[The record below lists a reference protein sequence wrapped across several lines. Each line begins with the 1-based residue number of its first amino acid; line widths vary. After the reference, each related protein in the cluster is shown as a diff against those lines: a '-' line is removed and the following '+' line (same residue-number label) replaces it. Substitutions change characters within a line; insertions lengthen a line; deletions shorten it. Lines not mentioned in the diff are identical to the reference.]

1 MKRAVNPCAPITLFC
16 LLSVI
21 SAADGPPDGWYAESR
36 ELYAGIPVTVRFTPA
51 DPALASQA
59 WAILESVDE
68 DFNDWRDTSVIG
80 QINAG
85 GPGEYRLNPALT
97 EAFDLSERMHDLSGG
112 VFDITVGP
120 LRRLWRGAAKA
131 HRWPEQAEIDAVRAR
146 IGSNV
151 YKRDA
156 DRLTV
161 LIPGVQFD
169 FGGVCK
175 GMAVDRVVAILRKAD
190 RTAGLVQVG
199 GETGCWGITP
209 AKRTH
214 RIGIPDPDAPD
225 DGDRIVARLQDPGQG
240 MSGST
245 SGNYRNP
252 IVILGR
258 TLYHVYDPR
267 TGMPSPT
274 TVLSSSVVFPGTGR
288 NGEADCL
295 AKTGTILPE
304 VDFFRLIES
313 RGGQA
318 LLLTRAADGSVASAH
333 TAGWNAFIAPEAE
346 RQP

>member
-1 MKRAVNPCAPITLFC
+1 MNPSALPSLLLLMAVTC
-16 LLSVI
+16 L
-21 SAADGPPDGWYAESR
+21 AGGETPEGWYADSR

-51 DPALASQA
+51 DPGLAAKA
-59 WAILESVDE
+59 WAILESVDD

-80 QINAG
+80 RINAG

-97 EAFDLSERMHDLSGG
+97 EAFDLSERMHQLSGG
-112 VFDITVGP
+112 VFDVTVGP
-120 LRRLWRGAAKA
+120 LRRLWRGAEKA
-131 HRWPEQAEIDAVRAR
+131 RRWPEQAEIDAVRAR

-151 YKRDA
+151 YRRDG
-156 DRLTV
+156 DRLTILV
-161 LIPGVQFD
+161 PGVQFD

-175 GMAVDRVVAILRKAD
+175 GMAVDRVVTLLRGAGC
-190 RTAGLVQVG
+190 TAGLVQVG

-214 RIGIPDPDAPD
+214 RIGIPDPEAPD
-225 DGDRIVARLQDPGQG
+225 DGERIVARLQDPGNG

-252 IVILGR
+252 IVVLGK

-274 TVLSSSVVFPGTGR
+274 TVLSSSVVFSGTGR

-295 AKTGTILPE
+295 AKTGTLLPQQ
-304 VDFFRLIES
+304 DFFALIEG

-318 LLLTRAADGSVASAH
+318 LLLTRAADGTVSATH
-333 TAGWNAFIAPEAE
+333 TSGWAAFLAP
-346 RQP
+346 QQDQKP